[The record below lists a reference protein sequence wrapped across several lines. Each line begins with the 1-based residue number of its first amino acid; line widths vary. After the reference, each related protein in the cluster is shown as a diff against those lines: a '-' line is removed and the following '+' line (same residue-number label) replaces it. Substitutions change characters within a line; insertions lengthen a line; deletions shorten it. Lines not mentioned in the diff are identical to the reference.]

1 MMLHSRWGFGI
12 FTFGKC
18 LMEARHYELRPP
30 FNKREGKMI
39 TQQTVFILGAGAS
52 APYGYPTGAGLKD
65 IICDEINE
73 LFELL
78 IPRSEIV
85 HKSYEEDHKKAI
97 EENSV
102 AFIKRFCE
110 SPIDLIDS
118 FLARNH
124 DLSQIGK
131 TLIALCILNAERKS
145 RFLREIIAEER
156 IYDWYGL
163 LFNIMVEEL
172 KDEDG
177 YLDFKNNRVDFITFN
192 YDRSLEYFLYDKL
205 KTTYGSIDLIK
216 NRPVDLIPFRFIHVY
231 GKIDNFEW
239 EDPPGL
245 AYKSEYY
252 IRDILR
258 VGGNIKLIH
267 ERDNEFLDDI
277 KKTIAKASKIFF
289 LGFGYDEDNMRALSW
304 PENFNEDKRILG
316 TAFNLPQS
324 RIKEIRAMIQK
335 GFKNPGL
342 GSVYP
347 IIKLLDCRSLLDEY
361 RNLLNE

>member
-1 MMLHSRWGFGI
+1 MFH
-12 FTFGKC
+12 K
-18 LMEARHYELRPP
+18 
-30 FNKREGKMI
+30 
-39 TQQTVFILGAGAS
+39 S
-52 APYGYPTGAGLKD
+52 AFKPVSYPTFLCSKCDKFEASVHSTEDGRPAVLEAVKKLNLTLVEKQLSKGHTALVGVYTAGD
-65 IICDEINE
+65 QN
-73 LFELL
+73 
-78 IPRSEIV
+78 
-85 HKSYEEDHKKAI
+85 A
-97 EENSV
+97 
-102 AFIKRFCE
+102 IKRFCE